1 MTLRQKT
8 LNGLKWS
15 FVDSFAN
22 QGFQFIIGIILARL
36 LVPKDFGLIGM
47 LIFFIAISQSFIDS
61 GFSQALIRKKDC
73 KQVDF
78 NTAFFFNL
86 LVGIVFYLVLFF
98 SADLIAGFFGEPQ
111 LFSLIRVL
119 GLVLLINAFGLIQR
133 TMLIKEIN
141 FKLQTK
147 ISLISSF
154 ISGAVGIGMALNGFG
169 VWSLVYKTITQQL
182 ASAFL
187 FWLWN
192 KWKPTVAFS
201 IQAFKDLFQFGSKL
215 LLSGLIDTT
224 YQNIYYL
231 IIGKYFSAADLGY
244 YTRADEFRKIPSQNL
259 NGIIG
264 RVSYPALSSIQD
276 EPAKLKS
283 AYKKLIQ
290 TTMYIT
296 FVLMIGLAAT
306 SEKIILVLIGEQWL
320 PAVPYLQLLCFVGML
335 YPLHALNLNMLKVKG
350 RTDIYLR
357 LEVIKKIL
365 AVPTIIIGILFG
377 IKIMI
382 VGMIVNSLLAYY
394 LNSYWSGKLIGYS
407 VKEQIADIYL
417 PFSLATGMGILTFLT
432 GMIIESGHLV
442 VLISQ
447 VTIGGLTILAF
458 SELVKMKPYIEIKNI
473 VLESIRR

>member
-1 MTLRQKT
+1 
-8 LNGLKWS
+8 
-15 FVDSFAN
+15 
-22 QGFQFIIGIILARL
+22 L

-78 NTAFFFNL
+78 NMAFFFNL

-133 TMLIKEIN
+133 TILIKEIN
-141 FKLQTK
+141 FKLQTR
-147 ISLISSF
+147 ISLIASF
-154 ISGAVGIGMALNGFG
+154 ISGTVGIGMALNGFG
-169 VWSLVYKTITQQL
+169 VWSLVYKTITLQL
-182 ASAFL
+182 TTTFL

-192 KWKPTVAFS
+192 KWKPSVAFS
-201 IQAFKDLFQFGSKL
+201 VQAFKDLFQFGSKL
-215 LLSGLIDTT
+215 LASGLIDTT

-231 IIGKYFSAADLGY
+231 IIGKYFSATNLGY

-259 NGIIG
+259 YGIIG
-264 RVSYPALSSIQD
+264 RVSYPVLSSIQD
-276 EPAKLKS
+276 KPAKLKS

-296 FVLMIGLAAT
+296 FVLMIGLATT

-320 PAVPYLQLLCFVGML
+320 PAVIYLQLLCFVGML

-382 VGMIVNSLLAYY
+382 VGMIVNSVIAYY
-394 LNSYWSGKLIGYS
+394 LNSYWSGKLIGYT
-407 VKEQIADIYL
+407 VREQIADISL
-417 PFSLATGMGILTFLT
+417 PFFLATGMGILTFLA
-432 GMIIESGHLV
+432 GIFIKSGHLV

-447 VTIGGLTILAF
+447 VAIGGLIILIF
-458 SELVKMKPYIEIKNI
+458 SELIKLKPYIEIKSI
-473 VLESIRR
+473 VLKSIRR

>member
-1 MTLRQKT
+1 MHEKKMTLRQKT
-8 LNGLKWS
+8 INGLKWS

-133 TMLIKEIN
+133 TILIKEIN

-147 ISLISSF
+147 ISLIASF

-169 VWSLVYKTITQQL
+169 VWSLVYKTIILQL
-182 ASAFL
+182 TTTFL

-192 KWKPTVAFS
+192 KWKPTATFS
-201 IQAFKDLFQFGSKL
+201 VRVFKDLFQFGSKL
-215 LLSGLIDTT
+215 LASGLIDTI

-259 NGIIG
+259 YGIIG
-264 RVSYPALSSIQD
+264 RVSY
-276 EPAKLKS
+276 
-283 AYKKLIQ
+283 
-290 TTMYIT
+290 
-296 FVLMIGLAAT
+296 
-306 SEKIILVLIGEQWL
+306 
-320 PAVPYLQLLCFVGML
+320 
-335 YPLHALNLNMLKVKG
+335 
-350 RTDIYLR
+350 
-357 LEVIKKIL
+357 
-365 AVPTIIIGILFG
+365 
-377 IKIMI
+377 
-382 VGMIVNSLLAYY
+382 
-394 LNSYWSGKLIGYS
+394 
-407 VKEQIADIYL
+407 
-417 PFSLATGMGILTFLT
+417 
-432 GMIIESGHLV
+432 
-442 VLISQ
+442 
-447 VTIGGLTILAF
+447 
-458 SELVKMKPYIEIKNI
+458 
-473 VLESIRR
+473 

>member
-8 LNGLKWS
+8 INGLKWS
-15 FVDSFAN
+15 FVDTFAN

-86 LVGIVFYLVLFF
+86 LVGIAFYLILFF
-98 SADLIAGFFGEPQ
+98 SASLIADFFREPQ

-133 TMLIKEIN
+133 TILIKEIN

-147 ISLISSF
+147 ISLIASF

-182 ASAFL
+182 ATTFL

-192 KWKPTVAFS
+192 KWKPTAAFS
-201 IQAFKDLFQFGSKL
+201 VQAFKDLFQFGSKL
-215 LLSGLIDTT
+215 LASGLIDTT

-231 IIGKYFSAADLGY
+231 IIGKYFSATDLGY

-264 RVSYPALSSIQD
+264 RVSYPVLSSIQD
-276 EPAKLKS
+276 EPEKLKS

-306 SEKIILVLIGEQWL
+306 AEKVILVLIGEQWL

-350 RTDIYLR
+350 RSDLFLR
-357 LEVIKKIL
+357 LEVIKKTL

-382 VGMIVNSLLAYY
+382 VGMIVNSVIAYY
-394 LNSYWSGKLIGYS
+394 LNSYWSGKLIGYT
-407 VKEQIADIYL
+407 VREQISDIYS
-417 PFSLATGMGILTFLT
+417 PFTLAVLMGILTYLT
-432 GMIIESGHLV
+432 GTVIKSGHLV

-447 VTIGGLTILAF
+447 IITGGLIILVF
-458 SELVKMKPYIEIKNI
+458 SELIKLKPYIEIKSI
-473 VLESIRR
+473 VLGSIKR